1 MCVNSNSFHSPS
13 TPSGSTTPAAR
24 GKMEPAGDPPFSPE
38 CICTRQETL
47 EERRERIALMMLLER
62 HSKLKQE
69 ELRAASTRS
78 LQVLRMQVQ
87 MMRSLNGEGYWGDS
101 R

>member
-1 MCVNSNSFHSPS
+1 MCVDLNHSPS

-24 GKMEPAGDPPFSPE
+24 ENMEPAGDRSTPL
-38 CICTRQETL
+38 CGICTRQETL
-47 EERRERIALMMLLER
+47 EERRERTALVMLLER
-62 HSKLKQE
+62 HSKLTQE
-69 ELRAASTRS
+69 ELRAASNRS

-87 MMRSLNGEGYWGDS
+87 MMRALNGEGYWGDS

>member
-1 MCVNSNSFHSPS
+1 MCINGLIHSPHEA
-13 TPSGSTTPAAR
+13 GSQLPLPPE
-24 GKMEPAGDPPFSPE
+24 EPAGNHSPVPD
-38 CICTRQETL
+38 CGICARQETL
-47 EERRERIALMMLLER
+47 EERRERTALVMLLER
-62 HSKLKQE
+62 HSKLTQE

-87 MMRSLNGEGYWGDS
+87 MMRALNGEGYWGDS